1 MNDADLH
8 EQLARIEVK
17 LDQLIQREVAKD
29 YYEIGEFARL
39 VDKAEFTVREWA
51 RHGRIRATKKKS
63 GRGPHPLWVISHE
76 ELLRYRRDGLLPFA
90 TSNGRAAP

>member
-1 MNDADLH
+1 MNNPDLN
-8 EQLARIEVK
+8 EQLARIEGK
-17 LDQLIQREVAKD
+17 LDQLLERELAKD
-29 YYEIGEFARL
+29 FYEIGEFAQI
-39 VDKAEFTVREWA
+39 VGKAEFTVREWA